1 MGVQCPGGGRTA
13 RHLYDGLVSRSSR
26 RSAASCRQ
34 AVIPRSPSAAPRSSP
49 PTEISWKFYDFLTHR
64 ALGTGT
70 RDVSGSSRAAMQ
82 RAVAGLGSSHPS
94 RSRVHLMDRRCVPSA
109 AGHARGG
116 RRMRRG
122 RTVCGGLFVLAAGL
136 LIAAPWGEGS
146 WVGRPAPELTNQT
159 WINSAPL
166 RLADLRGKVV
176 LLEFWTF
183 G

>member
-1 MGVQCPGGGRTA
+1 MRVEGVECGEVGR
-13 RHLYDGLVSRSSR
+13 S
-26 RSAASCRQ
+26 
-34 AVIPRSPSAAPRSSP
+34 
-49 PTEISWKFYDFLTHR
+49 
-64 ALGTGT
+64 
-70 RDVSGSSRAAMQ
+70 
-82 RAVAGLGSSHPS
+82 
-94 RSRVHLMDRRCVPSA
+94 
-109 AGHARGG
+109 
-116 RRMRRG
+116 
-122 RTVCGGLFVLAAGL
+122 AAGL